1 MCSSDLGNAQSNL
14 VYDDT
19 TGLYVNPLTGGY
31 SYDAPT
37 TAGNTSA
44 GNAQSNLV
52 YDDMTGMYINP
63 LTGEYSYKKGGL
75 MSLMRRK

>member
-1 MCSSDLGNAQSNL
+1 M
-14 VYDDT
+14 
-19 TGLYVNPLTGGY
+19 NPLTGGY

-37 TAGNTSA
+37 TAGNTSTGNTSA